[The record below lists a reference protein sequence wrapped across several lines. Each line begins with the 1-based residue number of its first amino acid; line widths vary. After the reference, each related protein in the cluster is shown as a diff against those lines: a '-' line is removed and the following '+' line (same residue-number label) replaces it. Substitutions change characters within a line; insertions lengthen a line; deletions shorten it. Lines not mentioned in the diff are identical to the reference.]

1 MSNNMSN
8 AASLGCDTDT
18 LLSNAE
24 TYSESSDSDVEEIER
39 ANPIR
44 LDALDLAFDAT
55 QEQFIAPFFA
65 DRADWINVFSP
76 EEILRIRHNLALIH
90 LFNNSTAFTLEGVPN
105 SDSFMR
111 VFVNSFVVTMRRD
124 LDSSS
129 EMLIRERKEN
139 IVIILLGYRHLC
151 SGGQCLSGY
160 KSDKKTR
167 SGEMYGGF
175 LITYSMEIGW
185 DELVRS
191 MSPNLKGFLDSLDSL
206 HYFIDHV
213 VYKANYLLLHYFTG
227 RPGLYP
233 IVKGVVREVA
243 KRVFDLDINLVVQG
257 RTQRSVHMNNGE
269 RVEEHVVF
277 LIKNVGENRRDSD
290 GSHSGLLAS
299 SNPNFPESLD
309 DTLQMSLDDFSKAL
323 PYHFVIDESCKL
335 VQCGSELHNHIPNEL
350 LQPGTPIL
358 RIFEINRP
366 QIPLDFENICNFINA
381 VFVLQVKTS
390 PLKKKLMD
398 AMSQEELKQE
408 VEALEEEED
417 KSNELTQG
425 HHLKLKGQMML
436 LSSKKHIIYL
446 CSPYVTSINELM
458 QYGMRL
464 TAMPLHDAT
473 RDLILL
479 NQQRLTD
486 VEVNLQLE
494 ANNEQLETM
503 TRELE
508 QERLKTDSILK
519 DMLPKRIAQQLLSGE
534 HIEAA
539 EHDAT
544 VMFCDLPT
552 FQQTIPQCSPKDIVR
567 ILNEIFR
574 KLDRII
580 VIRGV
585 FKVETVSDSYMAVS
599 GITEFTPE
607 HAENMC
613 HVALGMMWEA
623 RSVVDPVSKNPF
635 LLRIGL
641 HSGKIVAGVVGTKS
655 PKYCLFGET
664 VTLASQMESQ
674 GMAGKIQCSKWTYE
688 KAMETGRFE
697 FSPRGRI
704 NVKDRGQ
711 TETYF
716 LTRSLKKSIWE
727 IVDHERDVNVNS
739 IEGYE
744 ELETSIENAI
754 TVKANNLR
762 PGHLNSAACSIS

>member
-1 MSNNMSN
+1 MFGFIHESIRQLVIRNYGEDTWTQVLERSGFESGKENIMNHYYS
-8 AASLGCDTDT
+8 DTDT
-18 LLSNAE
+18 YVLV
-24 TYSESSDSDVEEIER
+24 DSVS
-39 ANPIR
+39 
-44 LDALDLAFDAT
+44 LVLK
-55 QEQFIAPFFA
+55 
-65 DRADWINVFSP
+65 
-76 EEILRIRHNLALIH
+76 
-90 LFNNSTAFTLEGVPN
+90 
-105 SDSFMR
+105 
-111 VFVNSFVVTMRRD
+111 VTKD
-124 LDSSS
+124 Q
-129 EMLIRERKEN
+129 
-139 IVIILLGYRHLC
+139 VW
-151 SGGQCLSGY
+151 
-160 KSDKKTR
+160 
-167 SGEMYGGF
+167 EMYGGF

-191 MSPNLKGFLDSLDSL
+191 MSPNLKGFLDNLDSL

-213 VYKANYLLLHYFTG
+213 VYKANLRGPSFRCEETPDGTLLLHYFTG
-227 RPGLYP
+227 RPGLYH
-233 IVKGVVREVA
+233 IVKGVVKEVA
-243 KRVFDLDINLVVQG
+243 KRVFDLDITLVVQG

-277 LIKNVGENRRDSD
+277 LINNLSEPRRDSE
-290 GSHSGLLAS
+290 GSEVSLLTSTNA
-299 SNPNFPESLD
+299 NFPTIVD
-309 DTLQMSLDDFSKAL
+309 DTLGISLDDFSKAL

-390 PLKKKLMD
+390 PLKKKHMD

-408 VEALEEEED
+408 METLDED
-417 KSNELTQG
+417 ATNELTQG

-436 LSSKKHIIYL
+436 LASKKHIIYL

-479 NQQRLTD
+479 NQQRLSD

-508 QERLKTDSILK
+508 LERQKTDSILK
-519 DMLPKRIAQQLLSGE
+519 DMLPRRIAQQLLSGE
-534 HIEAA
+534 HIEAC
-539 EHDAT
+539 EHEAT
-544 VMFCDLPT
+544 VMFCDLPA
-552 FQQTIPQCSPKDIVR
+552 FQQAIPQCSPKDIVNM
-567 ILNEIFR
+567 LNEIFR
-574 KLDRII
+574 KLDRIV

-585 FKVETVSDSYMAVS
+585 YKVETVSDSYMAVS
-599 GITEFTPE
+599 GIPDYTPE

-623 RSVVDPVSKNPF
+623 RSVIDPVSKTPF
-635 LLRIGL
+635 LLRIGI
-641 HSGKIVAGVVGTKS
+641 HSGTITAGVVGTVH

-664 VTLASQMESQ
+664 VTLASQMESL
-674 GMAGKIQCSKWTYE
+674 GMAGKIQCSKWAYQ

-704 NVKDRGQ
+704 DVKQRGL

-727 IVDHERDVNVNS
+727 IIDHDRDINVNS

-744 ELETSIENAI
+744 ELETAIENAVTI
-754 TVKANNLR
+754 KSALPR
-762 PGHLNSAACSIS
+762 PDQRNSAACSIS

>member
-1 MSNNMSN
+1 MFGFIHESIRQLICRNY
-8 AASLGCDTDT
+8 GEDTW
-18 LLSNAE
+18 LQ
-24 TYSESSDSDVEEIER
+24 V
-39 ANPIR
+39 
-44 LDALDLAFDAT
+44 
-55 QEQFIAPFFA
+55 
-65 DRADWINVFSP
+65 
-76 EEILRIRHNLALIH
+76 
-90 LFNNSTAFTLEGVPN
+90 LEKAGFEN
-105 SDSFMR
+105 G
-111 VFVNSFVVTMRRD
+111 
-124 LDSSS
+124 
-129 EMLIRERKEN
+129 KEN
-139 IVIILLGYRHLC
+139 IVNHY
-151 SGGQCLSGY
+151 Y
-160 KSDKKTR
+160 SDTDTYVLVDSVSLVIKVTKDQVW
-167 SGEMYGGF
+167 EMYGAF

-191 MSPNLKGFLDSLDSL
+191 MSPNLKGFLDNLDSL

-213 VYKANYLLLHYFTG
+213 VYKANLRGPSFRCEENSDGDLLLHYFTG
-227 RPGLYP
+227 RPGLYH

-243 KRVFDLDINLVVQG
+243 KRVFDLDINLIVQG
-257 RTQRSVHMNNGE
+257 RTQRSVHMNKWRKSGGACGVSYKGE
-269 RVEEHVVF
+269 
-277 LIKNVGENRRDSD
+277 KNIGENRRDSD
-290 GSHSGLLAS
+290 GSHAGLLS
-299 SNPNFPESLD
+299 STNANFPEILD
-309 DTLQMSLDDFSKAL
+309 DTLQMTLDDFSRAL
-323 PYHFVIDESCKL
+323 PYHFVIDESCKM
-335 VQCGSELHNHIPNEL
+335 VQCGSELHNHIPDEL
-350 LQPGTPIL
+350 LKPGTPIL

-390 PLKKKLMD
+390 PLKKKHMD
-398 AMSQEELKQE
+398 AMSQEELSKE
-408 VEALEEEED
+408 MESLEEQQA
-417 KSNELTQG
+417 NEVTQG

-479 NQQRLTD
+479 NQQRLSD

-508 QERLKTDSILK
+508 IERQKTDSILK
-519 DMLPKRIAQQLLSGE
+519 DMLPRRIAQQLLSGE

-539 EHDAT
+539 EHEAT
-544 VMFCDLPT
+544 VMFCDLPS
-552 FQQTIPQCSPKDIVR
+552 FQQTIPQCAPKEIIR

-585 FKVETVSDSYMAVS
+585 YKVETVADSYMAVS
-599 GITEFTPE
+599 GITEFVPE

-623 RSVVDPVSKNPF
+623 RSVSDPVTKTPF

-664 VTLASQMESQ
+664 VTLASQMESL

-688 KAMETGRFE
+688 KAMVTGRFE

-704 NVKDRGQ
+704 AVRDRGQ

-727 IVDHERDVNVNS
+727 ITDHERDVNVNS

-744 ELETSIENAI
+744 ELETSIENAVASK
-754 TVKANNLR
+754 T
-762 PGHLNSAACSIS
+762 HLKPNQLQSATCSIS

>member
-1 MSNNMSN
+1 MFGFIHESIRQLVIRNYGEDTWTQVLERSGFESGKENIMNHYYS
-8 AASLGCDTDT
+8 DTDT
-18 LLSNAE
+18 YVLV
-24 TYSESSDSDVEEIER
+24 DSVS
-39 ANPIR
+39 
-44 LDALDLAFDAT
+44 LVLK
-55 QEQFIAPFFA
+55 
-65 DRADWINVFSP
+65 
-76 EEILRIRHNLALIH
+76 
-90 LFNNSTAFTLEGVPN
+90 
-105 SDSFMR
+105 
-111 VFVNSFVVTMRRD
+111 VTKD
-124 LDSSS
+124 Q
-129 EMLIRERKEN
+129 
-139 IVIILLGYRHLC
+139 VW
-151 SGGQCLSGY
+151 
-160 KSDKKTR
+160 
-167 SGEMYGGF
+167 EMYGGF

-191 MSPNLKGFLDSLDSL
+191 MSPNLKGFLDNLDSL

-213 VYKANYLLLHYFTG
+213 VYKANLRGPSFRCEETPDGTLLLHYFTG
-227 RPGLYP
+227 RPGLYH
-233 IVKGVVREVA
+233 IVKGVVKEVA
-243 KRVFDLDINLVVQG
+243 KRVFDLDITLVVQG

-277 LIKNVGENRRDSD
+277 LINNLSEPRRDSE
-290 GSHSGLLAS
+290 GSEVSLLTSTNA
-299 SNPNFPESLD
+299 NFPTIVD
-309 DTLQMSLDDFSKAL
+309 DTLGISLDDFSKAL

-390 PLKKKLMD
+390 PLKKKHMD

-408 VEALEEEED
+408 METLDED
-417 KSNELTQG
+417 ATNELTQG

-436 LSSKKHIIYL
+436 LASKKHVIYL

-479 NQQRLTD
+479 NQQRLSD

-508 QERLKTDSILK
+508 LERQRTDSILK
-519 DMLPKRIAQQLLSGE
+519 DMLPRRIAQQLLSGE
-534 HIEAA
+534 HIEAC
-539 EHDAT
+539 EHEAT
-544 VMFCDLPT
+544 VMFCDLPA
-552 FQQTIPQCSPKDIVR
+552 FQHAIPQCSPKDIVNM
-567 ILNEIFR
+567 LNEIFR
-574 KLDRII
+574 KLDRIV

-585 FKVETVSDSYMAVS
+585 YKVETVSDSYMAVS
-599 GITEFTPE
+599 GIPDYTPE

-623 RSVVDPVSKNPF
+623 RSVIDPVSKTPF
-635 LLRIGL
+635 LLRIGI
-641 HSGKIVAGVVGTKS
+641 HSGTITAGVVGTVH

-664 VTLASQMESQ
+664 VTLASQMESL
-674 GMAGKIQCSKWTYE
+674 GMAGKIQCSKWAYQ

-704 NVKDRGQ
+704 DVKQRGL

-727 IVDHERDVNVNS
+727 IIDHDRDINVSS

-744 ELETSIENAI
+744 ELETAIENAVTI
-754 TVKANNLR
+754 KSALPR
-762 PGHLNSAACSIS
+762 PDQRNSAACSIS

>member
-1 MSNNMSN
+1 MKSVVIIHTIQFGFIHESIRQLICRNY
-8 AASLGCDTDT
+8 GE
-18 LLSNAE
+18 E
-24 TYSESSDSDVEEIER
+24 TWLQV
-39 ANPIR
+39 
-44 LDALDLAFDAT
+44 LDKSGF
-55 QEQFIAPFFA
+55 E
-65 DRADWINVFSP
+65 N
-76 EEILRIRHNLALIH
+76 
-90 LFNNSTAFTLEGVPN
+90 G
-105 SDSFMR
+105 
-111 VFVNSFVVTMRRD
+111 
-124 LDSSS
+124 
-129 EMLIRERKEN
+129 KEN
-139 IVIILLGYRHLC
+139 IVNHY
-151 SGGQCLSGY
+151 Y
-160 KSDKKTR
+160 SDTDTYVLVDSVSLVIKVTKDQVW
-167 SGEMYGGF
+167 EMYGAF

-191 MSPNLKGFLDSLDSL
+191 MSPNLKGFLDNLDSL

-213 VYKANYLLLHYFTG
+213 VYKANLRGPSFRCEETSDGSLLLHYFTG
-227 RPGLYP
+227 RPGLYH

-243 KRVFDLDINLVVQG
+243 KRVFDLDINLIVQG

-277 LIKNVGENRRDSD
+277 LIKNVGDPRRDSE
-290 GSHSGLLAS
+290 GSEMSLLTSTNA
-299 SNPNFPESLD
+299 NFPEILD
-309 DTLQMSLDDFSKAL
+309 DTLGMSLSDFSRAL
-323 PYHFVIDESCKL
+323 PYHFIIDESCKL

-390 PLKKKLMD
+390 PLKKRHMD
-398 AMSQEELKQE
+398 AMNQEELKE
-408 VEALEEEED
+408 EMDALD
-417 KSNELTQG
+417 DDPSNELTQG

-436 LSSKKHIIYL
+436 LSSKKYIIYL

-494 ANNEQLETM
+494 ANNEQLDSM
-503 TRELE
+503 TKELE
-508 QERLKTDSILK
+508 LERQKTDSILR

-534 HIEAA
+534 HIEAC
-539 EHDAT
+539 EHEAT
-544 VMFCDLPT
+544 VMFCDLPA
-552 FQQTIPQCSPKDIVR
+552 FQQTIPQCPPKDIVNM
-567 ILNEIFR
+567 LNDIFR

-599 GITEFTPE
+599 GIPDYTPE

-623 RSVVDPVSKNPF
+623 RSVVDPITKTPF

-641 HSGKIVAGVVGTKS
+641 HSGTIIAGVVGTKS

-674 GMAGKIQCSKWTYE
+674 GMAGKIQCSKWTYQ

-697 FSPRGRI
+697 FSSRGRI
-704 NVKDRGQ
+704 PVNQRGQ

-727 IVDHERDVNVNS
+727 IIDHERDVNVNS

-744 ELETSIENAI
+744 ELETSIENVTIKSAI
-754 TVKANNLR
+754 R
-762 PGHLNSAACSIS
+762 PDQRHSAACTIS